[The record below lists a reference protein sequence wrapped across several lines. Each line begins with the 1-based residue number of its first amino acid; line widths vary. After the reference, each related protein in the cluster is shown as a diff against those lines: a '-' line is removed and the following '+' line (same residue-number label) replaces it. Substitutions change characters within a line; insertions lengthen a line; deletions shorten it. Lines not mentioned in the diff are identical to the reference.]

1 MELFNILM
9 LLFLKKIKAFFLLI
23 LFTLSIN
30 CFSQNELP
38 YKVSEKLSYDISF
51 IGIKVG
57 EANLQIS
64 SLEYI
69 NKKPCFH
76 IIGSGKT
83 SPFFDIFFKVRDKYE
98 TFLDTSLI
106 LPIRF
111 KRDISEGGFKK
122 QQLYNFNHID
132 TVVYFKD
139 TLHQISKSTQDMLSA
154 LFLAR
159 TFDDKNLKIN
169 DKFIVPI
176 FMDEENYFLEI
187 KYLQKDTLNTDFGN
201 VECLIFKPLMQE
213 GRVFE
218 NGEKMKI
225 WISNDKNRLLLK
237 VETQIWAGKIVAM
250 LIDYTNIK
258 YSLNIIS
265 EFAL

>member
-1 MELFNILM
+1 
-9 LLFLKKIKAFFLLI
+9 
-23 LFTLSIN
+23 
-30 CFSQNELP
+30 
-38 YKVSEKLSYDISF
+38 
-51 IGIKVG
+51 
-57 EANLQIS
+57 
-64 SLEYI
+64 
-69 NKKPCFH
+69 
-76 IIGSGKT
+76 
-83 SPFFDIFFKVRDKYE
+83 
-98 TFLDTSLI
+98 
-106 LPIRF
+106 
-111 KRDISEGGFKK
+111 
-122 QQLYNFNHID
+122 
-132 TVVYFKD
+132 
-139 TLHQISKSTQDMLSA
+139 MLSA

-201 VECLIFKPLMQE
+201 VECLVFKPLMQE

-258 YSLNIIS
+258 YSLKCSAIS
-265 EFAL
+265 PDFAGRKKIGESKFNLILLGNFSGVCTSPHPSVAINFMFLGKNGTGALSWDTSPLAINPPLLHVMIFS

>member
-1 MELFNILM
+1 MELLNILM

-23 LFTLSIN
+23 LFTLSIK

-122 QQLYNFNHID
+122 KQLYNFNHID

-154 LFLAR
+154 LF
-159 TFDDKNLKIN
+159 
-169 DKFIVPI
+169 
-176 FMDEENYFLEI
+176 
-187 KYLQKDTLNTDFGN
+187 
-201 VECLIFKPLMQE
+201 
-213 GRVFE
+213 
-218 NGEKMKI
+218 
-225 WISNDKNRLLLK
+225 
-237 VETQIWAGKIVAM
+237 
-250 LIDYTNIK
+250 
-258 YSLNIIS
+258 
-265 EFAL
+265 